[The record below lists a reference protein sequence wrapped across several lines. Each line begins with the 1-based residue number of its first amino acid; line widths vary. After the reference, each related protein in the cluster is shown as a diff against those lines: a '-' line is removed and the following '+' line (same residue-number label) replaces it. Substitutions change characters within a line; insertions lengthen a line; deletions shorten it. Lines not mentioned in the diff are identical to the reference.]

1 MLKMI
6 RERSGISSRRSDFA
20 CHAVVARRRVI
31 PSSFGTRH
39 WSFAA
44 LVVAIMFSS
53 ANLKAAASVE
63 DSSGITFP
71 PSSAQKWVLP
81 NGLTIIVQE
90 DHSAPV
96 ASVQAWCATGSIDED
111 AHLGAGLSHIL
122 EHMLFQG
129 TKTRGKNEIA
139 QQIQDV
145 GGYINAYTSFDR
157 TVFWIDVPKDG
168 VATALGV
175 LTDAMMNSTLP
186 PEEYRKEQEVIRREF
201 AMGMDDPDRVAGLL
215 LFGTAYQRHPYR
227 FPVIGEIEI
236 YNQLTQEQ
244 VMQYYKTR
252 YVPNNLTFIVVG
264 DVDAEKVRQQ
274 LTELFTP
281 YPEKSLKPVFIPAE
295 PPQLGWREVHREF
308 PTELTHLS
316 LAWHI
321 PEVTNPDVPA
331 LDLLSTI
338 LGDGRSSR
346 LYRRVR
352 EEAGLAFGIGA
363 FSYTPGD
370 PGLFGID
377 ATVDPK
383 KREAA
388 EQLVMGIVDEV
399 KQAGVT
405 AEELTKA
412 KKILLSHHLGAL
424 TTMRGQASDI
434 GSNWLLTRNLNF
446 SRDYLAAVQKVTLDD
461 IKRVAANYLT
471 DSNLTVVSLN
481 PKGSLAA
488 KAEGPK
494 VAAAAE
500 IEKFELS
507 NGLRL
512 LVREDRRLPL
522 VAMGAV
528 FRGGL
533 LAETPQTNGI
543 TRLMAKVLLKGTKT
557 RTAEQIANQIEAV
570 GGSISSDAGNNSF
583 SVSLDVTKPD
593 VKLGVELLSDV
604 LLNATMPEKAI
615 AREKEIQ
622 IAAIQQED
630 EQLTS
635 VARNIMRQALFP
647 QHPYALR
654 TNGSVES
661 VRRLTQKD
669 LLEFRDRYMV
679 AKNGVIF
686 VFGDVKAAEV
696 KQLFE
701 KALGGM
707 KPGMLA
713 LTDMH
718 PASPLSGI
726 ETVES
731 RKEKAQGV
739 IMVGF
744 RGASISSPDRHAL
757 ELIDEASSDLGSRFF
772 VRIREQMGLAY
783 YVGASQMQG
792 LVPGL
797 FAFYL
802 GTDPQKIEPVKT
814 ALLDEIHKLANDGL
828 TNQELARAKKKLIGQ
843 QEIANQSNEAFG
855 YQCAL
860 EELYGLGFDYYKRL
874 EHDVDAV
881 TLDDIKR
888 VAAKYFRDQP
898 YVLATVRPPEG
909 SAAAKQK

>member
-1 MLKMI
+1 MI
-6 RERSGISSRRSDFA
+6 RFA
-20 CHAVVARRRVI
+20 PGLALIVA
-31 PSSFGTRH
+31 S
-39 WSFAA
+39 
-44 LVVAIMFSS
+44 MFSS
-53 ANLKAAASVE
+53 ANLKAAATN
-63 DSSGITFP
+63 DSTVITFP
-71 PSSAQKWVLP
+71 PSTAQKWVLP
-81 NGLTIIVQE
+81 NGLTVIVQE

-111 AHLGAGLSHIL
+111 EHLGAGLSHIL
-122 EHMLFQG
+122 EHMLFKG
-129 TKTRGKNEIA
+129 TKTRSTNVIA
-139 QQIQDV
+139 QKIQDV

-168 VATALGV
+168 IATALDV
-175 LTDAMMNSTLP
+175 LADAMMNSTLP
-186 PEEYRKEQEVIRREF
+186 PEEYQKEQEVIRREF
-201 AMGMDDPDRVAGLL
+201 AMGLDDPDRVVGLR
-215 LFGTAYQRHPYR
+215 LFATAYQRHPYR

-236 YNQLTQEQ
+236 YNQLTQDQ

-252 YVPNNLTFIVVG
+252 YAPNNLTFVVVG
-264 DVDAEKVRQQ
+264 DVDAAKVRQQ
-274 LTELFTP
+274 LTEFFKA
-281 YPEKSLKPVFIPAE
+281 YPEKSLKPVFIPEE
-295 PPQLGWREVHREF
+295 PPQLGRRDVHQEF
-308 PTELTHLS
+308 ATELTHLS

-352 EEAGLAFGIGA
+352 EEAGLAFSISA

-370 PGLFGID
+370 PGLFGVD

-388 EQLVMGIVDEV
+388 EQLALRIVDEV

-405 AEELTKA
+405 AEELAKA
-412 KKILLSHHLGAL
+412 KKIMLSHHLGAL

-434 GSNWLLTRNLNF
+434 GSNWLLTRDLNF
-446 SRDYLAAVQKVTLDD
+446 SRHYLDAVQKVTLDD
-461 IKRVAANYLT
+461 IKRVAATYLNEN
-471 DSNLTVVSLN
+471 NLTVVSLN
-481 PKGSLAA
+481 PKGLLAG
-488 KAEGPK
+488 KAEGAK
-494 VAAAAE
+494 AVAAGE
-500 IEKFELS
+500 IQKFDLS

-512 LVREDRRLPL
+512 LVREDPRLPL
-522 VAMGAV
+522 VAIGAV

-533 LAETPQTNGI
+533 LAETPQDNGI

-557 RTAEQIANQIEAV
+557 RTAEQIANDIEAV

-583 SVSLDVTKPD
+583 SVSVDVTKPD
-593 VKLGVELLSDV
+593 VKLGLDLLSDV

-622 IAAIQQED
+622 IAAIQQEE
-630 EQLTS
+630 EQLTT

-654 TNGSVES
+654 SNGSVES
-661 VRRLTQKD
+661 VQRLTQKD
-669 LLEFRDRYMV
+669 LLEFRDRYVV
-679 AKNGVIF
+679 AKNGVVF
-686 VFGDVKAAEV
+686 VFGDVNAAEV

-701 KALGGM
+701 QALGKM
-707 KPGMLA
+707 KPGALA
-713 LTDMH
+713 LTDAR
-718 PASPLSGI
+718 PSAPLGKP
-726 ETVES
+726 EMVES
-731 RKEKAQGV
+731 RKDKAQGV

-744 RGASISSPDRHAL
+744 RGASLSSPDRYPL

-772 VRIREQMGLAY
+772 IRIREQMGLAY

-814 ALLDEIHKLANDGL
+814 ALLDEIYKLANEGL
-828 TNQELARAKKKLIGQ
+828 TPQELARAKKKLIGQ
-843 QEIANQSNEAFG
+843 QEIANQSNDAFG
-855 YQCAL
+855 YHCSL
-860 EELYGLGFDYYKRL
+860 DELYGLAFDYYKRL
-874 EHDVDAV
+874 EPDVNAV
-881 TLDDIKR
+881 TLDDIKQ
-888 VAAKYFRDQP
+888 VATKYFRDQP
-898 YVLATVRPPEG
+898 YVLATVRPPDS

>member
-1 MLKMI
+1 MI
-6 RERSGISSRRSDFA
+6 RFA
-20 CHAVVARRRVI
+20 
-31 PSSFGTRH
+31 PGL
-39 WSFAA
+39 A
-44 LVVAIMFSS
+44 LVVASMFSS
-53 ANLKAAASVE
+53 ANLKAAPTK
-63 DSSGITFP
+63 DSTVITFP
-71 PSSAQKWVLP
+71 PSTAQKWVLP
-81 NGLTIIVQE
+81 NGLTVIVQE

-111 AHLGAGLSHIL
+111 EHLGAGLSHIL
-122 EHMLFQG
+122 EHMLFKG
-129 TKTRGKNEIA
+129 TKTRSTNVIA
-139 QQIQDV
+139 QKIQDV

-168 VATALGV
+168 VASALDV
-175 LTDAMMNSTLP
+175 LADAMMNSTLP
-186 PEEYRKEQEVIRREF
+186 REEYVKEQEVIRREF
-201 AMGMDDPDRVAGLL
+201 AMGLDDPDRVAGLL
-215 LFGTAYQRHPYR
+215 LFATAYQRHPYR
-227 FPVIGEIEI
+227 FPVIGDIEI
-236 YNQLTQEQ
+236 YNQLTQDQ

-252 YVPNNLTFIVVG
+252 YVPNNLTFVVVG

-274 LTELFTP
+274 LTEFFKA
-281 YPEKSLKPVFIPAE
+281 YPEKSLKPVFIPE
-295 PPQLGWREVHREF
+295 EQPQLGRREVHQEF
-308 PTELTHLS
+308 ATELTHLS

-352 EEAGLAFGIGA
+352 EEAGLAYRISA

-377 ATVDPK
+377 ATLDPK

-388 EQLVMGIVDEV
+388 EQLVLRILDEV
-399 KQAGVT
+399 KQSGAT
-405 AEELTKA
+405 AEELMKA
-412 KKILLSHHLGAL
+412 KKISLSHHLGAL
-424 TTMRGQASDI
+424 TTMRGLASDI

-446 SRDYLAAVQKVTLDD
+446 SRDYLDAVQKVTLDD
-461 IKRVAANYLT
+461 IKRVTAHYLT
-471 DSNLTVVSLN
+471 DENLTIVSLN
-481 PKGSLAA
+481 PKGSLLA
-488 KAEGPK
+488 KAEPAKPVTAGE
-494 VAAAAE
+494 VQ
-500 IEKFELS
+500 KFELS

-512 LVREDRRLPL
+512 LVREDARLPL

-528 FRGGL
+528 FRSGL

-570 GGSISSDAGNNSF
+570 GGSISSEAGNNSF
-583 SVSLDVTKPD
+583 TVSLDVTKPD

-615 AREKEIQ
+615 AREEEIQ
-622 IAAIQQED
+622 IAAIKQEE
-630 EQLTS
+630 EQLTT
-635 VARNIMRQALFP
+635 VARNILRQALFT

-654 TNGSVES
+654 ANGSVDS
-661 VRRLTQKD
+661 VQRLTQKD
-669 LLEFRDRYMV
+669 LLEFRDRYVV

-686 VFGDVKAAEV
+686 VFGDVKAVEV

-701 KALGGM
+701 KALAGM
-707 KPGMLA
+707 RPGTLA
-713 LTDMH
+713 LTDAH
-718 PASPLSGI
+718 PAAPLKKTEI
-726 ETVES
+726 VES

-739 IMVGF
+739 IMVGY
-744 RGASISSPDRHAL
+744 RGADIFSPDRYAL
-757 ELIDEASSDLGSRFF
+757 QLIDEASSDLGSRFF

-783 YVGASQMQG
+783 YVGANQMEG

-814 ALLDEIHKLANDGL
+814 ALLDEIRKLATDGL
-828 TNQELARAKKKLIGQ
+828 TNEELARAKKKLIGQ
-843 QEIANQSNEAFG
+843 QEIANQSNDSFG

-860 EELYGLGFDYYKRL
+860 DEIYGLGFNYYKSL
-874 EHDVDAV
+874 KHGVDAV

-909 SAAAKQK
+909 AAATKQK

>member
-1 MLKMI
+1 MI
-6 RERSGISSRRSDFA
+6 YRAPLAKFLCA
-20 CHAVVARRRVI
+20 
-31 PSSFGTRH
+31 T
-39 WSFAA
+39 
-44 LVVAIMFSS
+44 LLFSMV
-53 ANLKAAASVE
+53 NLKAAPIERPAV
-63 DSSGITFP
+63 ITFP
-71 PSSAQKWVLP
+71 PSTAQKWILP

-96 ASVQAWCATGSIDED
+96 ASVQALCATGSIYED
-111 AHLGAGLSHIL
+111 QHLGAGLSHIL
-122 EHMLFQG
+122 EHMLFKG
-129 TKTRGKNEIA
+129 TKTRSTNEIA
-139 QQIQDV
+139 QKIQDV

-157 TVFWIDVPKDG
+157 TVFWIDVPKEG
-168 VATALGV
+168 VNTALDV
-175 LTDAMMNSTLP
+175 LADAMMNSTLP
-186 PEEYRKEQEVIRREF
+186 PEEYQKEQEVIRREF
-201 AMGMDDPDRVAGLL
+201 AMGMDDPDRMAGLL
-215 LFGTAYQRHPYR
+215 LFATAYQRHPYR
-227 FPVIGEIEI
+227 FPVIGELEI

-244 VMQYYKTR
+244 VMEYYKTR
-252 YVPNNLTFIVVG
+252 YVPNNLTFVVVG
-264 DVDAEKVRQQ
+264 DVEAEKVHQQ
-274 LTELFTP
+274 FADLSKA
-281 YPEKSLKPVFIPAE
+281 YPEKSLKPLFIPTE
-295 PPQLGWREVHREF
+295 PPQLGRREVHQEF
-308 PTELTHLS
+308 ATELTHLS

-352 EEAGLAFGIGA
+352 EEAGLAFSVSA

-388 EQLVMGIVDEV
+388 EQLALRIVDEV

-405 AEELTKA
+405 ADELAKA
-412 KKILLSHHLGAL
+412 RKITLSHHLGAL

-446 SRDYLAAVQKVTLDD
+446 SHDYLDAVQKVTPDD
-461 IKRVAANYLT
+461 IKRVAATYLT
-471 DSNLTVVSLN
+471 ENNLTVISLN

-488 KAEGPK
+488 KAEGAKAP
-494 VAAAAE
+494 AAGE
-500 IEKFELS
+500 IQKFELS

-512 LVREDRRLPL
+512 LVREDPRLPL
-522 VAMGAV
+522 VGMGAV

-533 LAETPQTNGI
+533 LAETPQDNGI

-557 RTAEQIANQIEAV
+557 RTAEQIANEIEAV

-583 SVSLDVTKPD
+583 SVSLDVMKPD
-593 VKLGVELLSDV
+593 IKLGVDVLSDV

-622 IAAIQQED
+622 IASIQQEE
-630 EQLTS
+630 EQLTT

-654 TNGSVES
+654 SNGSVES
-661 VRRLTQKD
+661 VQRLAQKD
-669 LLEFRDRYMV
+669 LLEFRDRYVV
-679 AKNGVIF
+679 AKNGVMY
-686 VFGDVKAAEV
+686 VFGNVKASEV
-696 KQLFE
+696 KQLIE
-701 KALGGM
+701 QALDKLKAGTI
-707 KPGMLA
+707 A
-713 LTDMH
+713 LTDAK
-718 PASPLSGI
+718 PPVPLGKTES
-726 ETVES
+726 VES
-731 RKEKAQGV
+731 RKDKAQGV
-739 IMVGF
+739 IVVGF
-744 RGASISSPDRHAL
+744 RGASLSSPDRYAL

-814 ALLDEIHKLANDGL
+814 ALLDEIHKLANEGL
-828 TNQELARAKKKLIGQ
+828 TPEESARAKKKLIGQ
-843 QEIANQSNEAFG
+843 QEIANQSNDAFG
-855 YQCAL
+855 YHCAL
-860 EELYGLGFDYYKRL
+860 DELYGLGFDYYKRL
-874 EHDVDAV
+874 EHDVNAV